1 EGVSAGGTVTYIER
15 GNILRA
21 EAPRGYGPCR
31 GFDGRHLLDSQLM
44 HGFRI
49 AIYGGVTANPSP
61 IAVRATREGS
71 ERSTCP
77 GLGDILGDQEVAI
90 SCSGGNDLPANDR
103 KHRVAGTRC
112 RVPGCQACERRT

>member
-1 EGVSAGGTVTYIER
+1 
-15 GNILRA
+15 
-21 EAPRGYGPCR
+21 
-31 GFDGRHLLDSQLM
+31 M

-90 SCSGGNDLPANDR
+90 SCSGGNDLPAKGCN
-103 KHRVAGTRC
+103 HRAAETRC
-112 RVPGCQACERRT
+112 RVPARPSCERRTARGKLEHLTELIHHRPGVALRMGVAET

>member
-1 EGVSAGGTVTYIER
+1 
-15 GNILRA
+15 
-21 EAPRGYGPCR
+21 
-31 GFDGRHLLDSQLM
+31 M
-44 HGFRI
+44 HGFRT

-90 SCSGGNDLPANDR
+90 SCSGGDEIPAKGR
-103 KHRVAGTRC
+103 KHPGAGNQR
-112 RVPGCQACERRT
+112 PGPGRHARRRGTLPGGGVHPPELIYHPPGGG

>member
-1 EGVSAGGTVTYIER
+1 
-15 GNILRA
+15 
-21 EAPRGYGPCR
+21 
-31 GFDGRHLLDSQLM
+31 M

-90 SCSGGNDLPANDR
+90 SCSGGDDLPAHQR
-103 KHRVAGTRC
+103 KHPGAGNPC
-112 RVPGCQACERRT
+112 PGPRLPALPKRKRPREASHPPLLMHPPPGRGSPAGG

>member
-1 EGVSAGGTVTYIER
+1 
-15 GNILRA
+15 
-21 EAPRGYGPCR
+21 
-31 GFDGRHLLDSQLM
+31 M

-49 AIYGGVTANPSP
+49 AIYVGVTANPSP

-90 SCSGGNDLPANDR
+90 SCSGGDDLPANDR
-103 KHRVAGTRC
+103 KTREAETRC
-112 RVPGCQACERRT
+112 RVPVWQSWERGTLRGKLQHLIELIHHRLGLAWRLGV

>member
-1 EGVSAGGTVTYIER
+1 
-15 GNILRA
+15 
-21 EAPRGYGPCR
+21 
-31 GFDGRHLLDSQLM
+31 M

-90 SCSGGNDLPANDR
+90 SCSGGKYFPPDER
-103 KHRVAGTRC
+103 KHPAGGNRWRGPLFPSCATRKA
-112 RVPGCQACERRT
+112 PGRSRPLSSPVHHRRGV